1 MILIIN
7 KVAKCFFICL
17 CINFAFAS
25 HIDTLN
31 NNLHSYIADYTLEV
45 DNNLHQNVY
54 EEHGS
59 IKIKNASKIK
69 ILNENKSFIIINDN
83 IMWEYDNE
91 IDQLYRTN
99 LTSHNALNILN
110 DLNNI
115 SNYYNIQTNIGNVVG
130 QVTMY
135 LTDKDSGKAIYTVFM
150 QDNKIRKIQF
160 KDSFGNFN
168 NITFTN
174 VRLGSDMDDNEF
186 IFMPSSQI
194 DIVSR

>member
-1 MILIIN
+1 
-7 KVAKCFFICL
+7 
-17 CINFAFAS
+17 
-25 HIDTLN
+25 
-31 NNLHSYIADYTLEV
+31 
-45 DNNLHQNVY
+45 
-54 EEHGS
+54 
-59 IKIKNASKIK
+59 
-69 ILNENKSFIIINDN
+69 
-83 IMWEYDNE
+83 MWEYDNE